1 MIKLA
6 SFWNLVRNE
15 NMKIY
20 YRVRTWIM
28 LGILAAISALFPV
41 LFYLTSGSNPP
52 GMWDSVNLTSQFTFF
67 LSTIFVVVIASDSV
81 AGEFSWGTIKLLL
94 IRPWS
99 RSQILL
105 SKYLSVF
112 LFGLFSTLI
121 LVLSSYVAS
130 GILFGF
136 TLTGESMMGIEMDAM
151 SYVLLYVLCEFIELV
166 IIVSIAFMLS
176 AVFRSN
182 GLAIGVPLFILFT
195 SGLFRALFNP
205 ERYEWARY
213 VLFTH
218 LDLNPQMI
226 AAADST
232 LGFSLM
238 ILGAYYAIFMA
249 TTWIVFI
256 KRDVA
261 A

>member
-1 MIKLA
+1 
-6 SFWNLVRNE
+6 
-15 NMKIY
+15 MKIY

-28 LGILAAISALFPV
+28 LGILAGISALFPV
-41 LFYLTSGSNPP
+41 LFYLVSGSNPP
-52 GMWDSVNLTSQFTFF
+52 GTWDAVYLTSQFTFF

-105 SKYLSVF
+105 SKYLSVL
-112 LFGLFSTLI
+112 LFGAFSTLI
-121 LVLSSYVAS
+121 LLAGSYLTS

-136 TLTGESMMGIEMDAM
+136 ALSGESMLGVEMDAM
-151 SYVLLYVLCEFIELV
+151 SYVFLYVLCEFIELV
-166 IIVSIAFMLS
+166 VIVSMAFMLS
-176 AVFRSN
+176 SAFRSN
-182 GLAIGVPLFILFT
+182 GLAIGLPLFILFT
-195 SGLFRALFNP
+195 GSLFRALFNP
-205 ERYEWARY
+205 ERYEWANY

-218 LDLNPQMI
+218 LDLSPQMI
-226 AAADST
+226 TAAGTADSS

-238 ILGAYYAIFMA
+238 ILGFYYVIFMVIA
-249 TTWIVFI
+249 WLVFI